1 MKSFRFA
8 RYGLALLSI
17 FALSSCGSNSS
28 SADKKL
34 DEQVTASEDQAQQ
47 AIIIDVRTSAEFAE
61 GHLQGAVN
69 YNVEDGSLE
78 AILGELDPT
87 ASYQV
92 YCRTGRRSAIATDLM
107 TSNGFVNVTD
117 LGSLEEAADATGI
130 SVVS

>member
-1 MKSFRFA
+1 MKSFGFA

-17 FALSSCGSNSS
+17 FVLASCGSDNS

-34 DEQVTASEDQAQQ
+34 DDQVGVSQDQAQES
-47 AIIIDVRTSAEFAE
+47 IIIDVRTSEEFAE
-61 GHLQGAVN
+61 GHLQGALN

-78 AILGELDPT
+78 AALGDLDPT

-107 TSNGFVNVTD
+107 TSNGFTNVTD
-117 LGSLEEAADATGI
+117 LGSLEEAAGATGI